1 MTQPIKPS
9 KPGATTTTPSTASG
23 DAGDDR
29 ARAYRAAAQI
39 AREQLRR
46 DAPEKARVLEALEK
60 SDVVVV
66 RGQYDRVE
74 DVLRALEV
82 DFTACSTAALDRLT
96 LRPEQLL
103 IINCPG
109 QISAAAV
116 TKVRAFVEAGGS
128 LFTTDWALRHVIEP
142 AFPGVLAF
150 NERPTADDVVRI
162 EVKAPDNIYLQGVIE
177 GQDDPQWWLEASSY
191 PIRVVDTE
199 RVEVLITSKELGQ
212 KYGEEPVAVWFRWG
226 EGEVFHMIS
235 HYYLQ
240 RTELRTQRHTAGA
253 AEYFVEKNVPM
264 TAAMQAEYAG
274 LMLSDV
280 ESAKPSARFV
290 SNVMIDK
297 KERALRLRRM
307 QEEAAGRRET
317 EEDLAAREVAERAVR
332 EAMARPA
339 AEPEGQGKGQDEG
352 QGRIQGKGQDE
363 G

>member
-9 KPGATTTTPSTASG
+9 ATTTPGVASG
-23 DAGDDR
+23 DAQADSR
-29 ARAYRAAAQI
+29 TRAYRAAAQI

-46 DAPEKARVLEALEK
+46 DAPEKARVLETLEK

-82 DFTACSTAALDRLT
+82 DFTACSTTALDHLS

-116 TKVRAFVEAGGS
+116 TRVRSFVEAGGS
-128 LFTTDWALRHVIEP
+128 LFTTDWALKHVIEP

-162 EVKAPDNIYLQGVIE
+162 EVKDPDNIYLQGVIE

-191 PIRVVDTE
+191 PIRIVDAD

-226 EGEVFHMIS
+226 VGEVFHMIS

-240 RTELRTQRHTAGA
+240 RTELRTERHKTGA
-253 AEYFVEKNVPM
+253 AAYFGEKGVPM
-264 TAAMQAEYAG
+264 TAAMKAEYAG
-274 LMLSDV
+274 LALSDV

-290 SNVMIDK
+290 TNVMLDK
-297 KERALRLRRM
+297 KERALRLMRER
-307 QEEAAGRRET
+307 EAAERLET
-317 EEDLAAREVAERAVR
+317 EERVARET
-332 EAMARPA
+332 A
-339 AEPEGQGKGQDEG
+339 AQEGAGTKPGADGEG
-352 QGRIQGKGQDE
+352 
-363 G
+363 